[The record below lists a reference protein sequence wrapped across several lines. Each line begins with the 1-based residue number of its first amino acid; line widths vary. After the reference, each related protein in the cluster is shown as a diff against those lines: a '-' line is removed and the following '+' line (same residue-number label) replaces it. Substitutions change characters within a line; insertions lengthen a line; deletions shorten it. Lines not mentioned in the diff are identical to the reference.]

1 MLESDTSTVASTAYT
16 PDDNAG
22 QSTGHELPECD
33 VIMKGG
39 ISSGIVYPRAVVHL
53 SRRYRFRRVGGTS
66 AGAIAAVAA
75 AAAEYGREANGFAK
89 LNELPDELGRDMK
102 HLFQPTPATRSV
114 FHLALAWLEPKWGL
128 PTKVLVTIGRLAAA
142 APVLFTIVL
151 LILLALGSF
160 LALAPAELPDDFVH
174 WAMFVVGAATWA
186 LISLVIA
193 LGASGGWM
201 AFRTLKTLPEQG
213 FGICDGHTR
222 DKGATVPPL
231 TDWMHEQFQ
240 DLAGRGAD
248 APPLTFGDL
257 WGERAVAAFEELYGK
272 DGVLPRQWREA
283 AALRRIDLEVMTTN
297 VTLGRPYLFPF
308 RERIFYFC
316 AEELRRYFPDVV
328 ATHLIEKSVEA
339 EDQTR
344 NDENGQPV
352 VIAMKCPCHHQ
363 QVRSLPKPQDMPVL
377 LAARISLS
385 FPILLSALPLF
396 CVDWAR
402 GPGKQGLIQV
412 WFSDG
417 GISSNFPMHLFDSP
431 LPSRPT
437 FGFNLGP
444 AHPDYPDLV
453 WAPREQGRSGSLPR
467 SQEITSVPNFLRAVL
482 GTMQNWSDNTRI
494 TMPGFRDRVAI
505 IRQKSGEGGLNL
517 AMPPEVIKALADRG
531 ADAAALFDDF
541 DLDLHKWV
549 RYRVSMAATDE
560 MLATLSTAYD
570 GGFGEYLTTYR
581 PVTTR
586 FRPAAKDEEA
596 TDAVISAARSLAA
609 KKHPHTG
616 GTVPRPVPD
625 LRVTPRL

>member
-1 MLESDTSTVASTAYT
+1 MS
-16 PDDNAG
+16 
-22 QSTGHELPECD
+22 QQLPECD

-39 ISSGIVYPRAVVHL
+39 ISSGIVYPRAVCHL
-53 SRRYRFRRVGGTS
+53 SDRYRFRRLGGTS

-75 AAAEYGREANGFAK
+75 AAAEHGRDQGAFAK
-89 LNELPDELGRDMK
+89 LDGLPDELGKAMAD
-102 HLFQPTPATRSV
+102 LFQPTPPTRAI
-114 FHLALAWLEPKWGL
+114 FRLGLDWLEPAWGL
-128 PTKVLVTIGRLAAA
+128 PTKLLSTVRRLVAA
-142 APVLFTIVL
+142 APVLFAVVL
-151 LILLALGSF
+151 VLVLAPGVLVALVPAGVPDDGGDWWALVLSVAIWLPVAF
-160 LALAPAELPDDFVH
+160 AAALA
-174 WAMFVVGAATWA
+174 AAA
-186 LISLVIA
+186 VRMVL
-193 LGASGGWM
+193 
-201 AFRTLKTLPEQG
+201 RTLRVLPEQG

-222 DKGATVPPL
+222 DAGAAVPPL

-240 DLAGRGAD
+240 ALAGRTPDEA
-248 APPLTFGDL
+248 PLTFGDL
-257 WGERAVAAFEELYGK
+257 WGEPAVAAFQELRGK

-283 AALRRIDLEVMTTN
+283 AALRHIDLEVMTTS

-316 AEELRRYFPDVV
+316 AEDLKAYFPEAVVDHLV
-328 ATHLIEKSVEA
+328 ATSEEA

-344 NDENGQPV
+344 NDENGHPV
-352 VIAMKCPCHHQ
+352 VIAMKCPRHHL
-363 QVRSLPKPQDMPVL
+363 QVRSLPEPQDLPVL

-402 GPGKQGLIQV
+402 GPGKQGLIET

-417 GISSNFPMHLFDSP
+417 GISSNFPMHLFDSS

-467 SQEITSVPNFLRAVL
+467 SQQIASVPNFLRAVL
-482 GTMQNWSDNTRI
+482 NAMQNWGDNTRI

-505 IRQKSGEGGLNL
+505 IRQKDGEGGLNL
-517 AMPPEVIKALADRG
+517 AMPPEVIKELADRG
-531 ADAAALFDDF
+531 AEAAALFDDF

-560 MLATLSTAYD
+560 LLATLCTSYD
-570 GGFGEYLTTYR
+570 GGFGDYLATYR

-586 FRPAAKDEEA
+586 FKPAAGDGEA
-596 TDAVISAARSLAA
+596 TDAVIATARVLAG
-609 KKHPHTG
+609 KNYPHTG
-616 GTVPRPVPD
+616 GSVPRPIPD

>member
-1 MLESDTSTVASTAYT
+1 MS
-16 PDDNAG
+16 
-22 QSTGHELPECD
+22 QQLPECD

-53 SRRYRFRRVGGTS
+53 SGRYRFRRLGGTS

-75 AAAEYGREANGFAK
+75 AAAEHGRESDGFAK
-89 LNELPDELGRDMK
+89 LNGLPDALGRDMK

-114 FHLALAWLEPKWGL
+114 FHLALDWLEPKWGL
-128 PTKVLVTIGRLAAA
+128 PTKLLATVRRLVTA

-151 LILLALGSF
+151 LVFLLLGS
-160 LALAPAELPDDFVH
+160 LLVWAPAELPDDLLH
-174 WAMFVVGAATWA
+174 WVLFAVGATTWA

-193 LGASGGWM
+193 LGAAGAWM
-201 AFRTLKTLPEQG
+201 LFRTLKTLPKQG

-222 DKGATVPPL
+222 DQSVAVPPL

-240 DLAGRGAD
+240 DLAGRTAE
-248 APPLTFGDL
+248 AAPLTFGDL
-257 WGERAVAAFEELYGK
+257 WGAPAVAAFEDLRGK

-308 RERIFYFC
+308 SERIFYFC
-316 AEELRRYFPDVV
+316 AEDLKSYFPEVV
-328 ATHLIEKSVEA
+328 VNHLVEKSVEA

-344 NDENGQPV
+344 DDENGRPV
-352 VIAMKCPCHHQ
+352 KIAMKCPRHHQ
-363 QVRSLPKPQDMPVL
+363 QVRCLPEPQDLPVV

-444 AHPDYPDLV
+444 AHPDYPGLV
-453 WAPREQGRSGSLPR
+453 WAPPKQGRSGSLPR
-467 SQEITSVPNFLRAVL
+467 SQEITTVPNFIRAVL
-482 GTMQNWSDNTRI
+482 GAMQNWGDNTRI

-505 IRQKSGEGGLNL
+505 IRQNDGEGGLNL

-531 ADAAALFDDF
+531 AEAAALFDDF

-560 MLATLSTAYD
+560 LLATLCTGYD
-570 GGFGEYLTTYR
+570 GGFGDYLATYR
-581 PVTTR
+581 PVTTH
-586 FRPAAKDEEA
+586 FRPAAKDGEA
-596 TDAVISAARSLAA
+596 TDAVIAAARALAEM
-609 KKHPHTG
+609 KHPHTL

>member
-1 MLESDTSTVASTAYT
+1 MSDPHASE
-16 PDDNAG
+16 
-22 QSTGHELPECD
+22 QLPECD

-53 SRRYRFRRVGGTS
+53 SGRYRFRRLGGTS

-75 AAAEYGREANGFAK
+75 AAAEHGRESGGFTK
-89 LNELPDELGRDMK
+89 LNGLPDDLGRDMK
-102 HLFQPTPATRSV
+102 HLFQPTSATRSV
-114 FHLALAWLEPKWGL
+114 FHLALDWLEPKWGL
-128 PTKVLVTIGRLAAA
+128 PTKLLSTVRRLVAG
-142 APVLFTIVL
+142 APVVFALVLFVFL
-151 LILLALGSF
+151 LLGSF
-160 LALAPAELPDDFVH
+160 LVWTPAELPDDFLRWVL
-174 WAMFVVGAATWA
+174 FVVGAATWM
-186 LISLVIA
+186 LVSLVIA
-193 LGASGGWM
+193 LAAAGAWM
-201 AFRTLKTLPEQG
+201 LFRTLKTLPKQG

-222 DKGATVPPL
+222 DKGAAVPPL

-240 DLAGRGAD
+240 DLAGRTTDEA
-248 APPLTFGDL
+248 PLTFGNL
-257 WGERAVAAFEELYGK
+257 WGEEAVKAFQELRGK
-272 DGVLPRQWREA
+272 DGVLPRQWREV

-316 AEELRRYFPDVV
+316 AEDLKSYFPKAVV
-328 ATHLIEKSVEA
+328 DHLVDTSEEA

-344 NDENGQPV
+344 DDENGRPV
-352 VIAMKCPCHHQ
+352 VIAMKCPRHNL
-363 QVRSLPKPQDMPVL
+363 QVRSLPEPQDLPVL
-377 LAARISLS
+377 MAARISLS

-402 GPGKQGLIQV
+402 GPGKQGLIQT

-467 SQEITSVPNFLRAVL
+467 SQGIASVPNFLRAVL
-482 GTMQNWSDNTRI
+482 GAMQNWGDNTRI

-505 IRQKSGEGGLNL
+505 IRQKDGEGGLNL
-517 AMPPEVIKALADRG
+517 AMPPEVIKELADRG
-531 ADAAALFDDF
+531 AEAAGLFDDF

-560 MLATLSTAYD
+560 LLATLCTGYD
-570 GGFGEYLTTYR
+570 GGFGDYLATYR
-581 PVTTR
+581 PKTTR
-586 FRPAAKDEEA
+586 FKPAARDGEA
-596 TDAVISAARSLAA
+596 TDAVIATARVLADA
-609 KKHPHTG
+609 KHPHTG
-616 GTVPRPVPD
+616 GSVPRPVPD